1 MKHMKKTIYF
11 ILLTFVVASAL
22 FTLPS
27 CKTSLE
33 VREKSGAVLWS
44 ENCSRCHYSP
54 EPEDYNDAQWEVISM
69 HMRVRTNLT
78 EEESEK
84 ITKFL
89 QESN

>member
-1 MKHMKKTIYF
+1 MVKEKT
-11 ILLTFVVASAL
+11 
-22 FTLPS
+22 
-27 CKTSLE
+27 
-33 VREKSGAVLWS
+33 GAVLWS

-54 EPEDYNDAQWEVISM
+54 DPEDYNDAQWDVIAM

>member
-1 MKHMKKTIYF
+1 MKKLIYTSLTLF
-11 ILLTFVVASAL
+11 IAFLVLIQL
-22 FTLPS
+22 QS
-27 CKTSLE
+27 CKPSLE
-33 VREKSGAVLWS
+33 VQEKSGAVLWS

-78 EEESEK
+78 QEESDK

>member
-1 MKHMKKTIYF
+1 MKTIKYF
-11 ILLTFVVASAL
+11 ITTAFLLSFMVMI
-22 FTLPS
+22 FDS

-33 VREKSGAVLWS
+33 VKEKTGSVLWS

-54 EPEDYNDAQWEVISM
+54 DPEEYNDAQWDVIAM

-89 QESN
+89 QDAN

>member
-1 MKHMKKTIYF
+1 MKKTIYISF
-11 ILLTFVVASAL
+11 IITIIFLSIGSLQ
-22 FTLPS
+22 S

-33 VREKSGAVLWS
+33 VKEKTGAVLWS

-54 EPEDYNDAQWEVISM
+54 DPEDYNDAQWEVIAM

-78 EEESEK
+78 ADESEK

>member
-1 MKHMKKTIYF
+1 MKRIIYT
-11 ILLTFVVASAL
+11 ILLLSLVSAVISSL
-22 FTLPS
+22 QS
-27 CKTSLE
+27 CKTSAL
-33 VREKSGAVLWS
+33 VSEKTGSVLWS

-54 EPEDYNDAQWEVISM
+54 DPEDYNDAQWEVISM

-78 EEESEK
+78 QEESEK

>member
-1 MKHMKKTIYF
+1 MKKVIYSFLFLAGVAGTI
-11 ILLTFVVASAL
+11 T
-22 FTLPS
+22 TLPS
-27 CKTSLE
+27 CKTSE
-33 VREKSGAVLWS
+33 AVREKSGAILWS

-84 ITKFL
+84 ITRFL

>member
-1 MKHMKKTIYF
+1 MKKIKYLVLISVMF
-11 ILLTFVVASAL
+11 FVGASFL
-22 FTLPS
+22 QS

-33 VREKSGAVLWS
+33 VKEKTGAVLWS

-54 EPEDYNDAQWEVISM
+54 DPEDYNDAQWEVIAM